1 MKKFLAFVLA
11 LAMIAAT
18 GVVAFA
24 ARDDEEDNR
33 KEYQK
38 CYPDPATSAEERP

>member
-24 ARDDEEDNR
+24 ADRFGILPV
-33 KEYQK
+33 Q
-38 CYPDPATSAEERP
+38 CW